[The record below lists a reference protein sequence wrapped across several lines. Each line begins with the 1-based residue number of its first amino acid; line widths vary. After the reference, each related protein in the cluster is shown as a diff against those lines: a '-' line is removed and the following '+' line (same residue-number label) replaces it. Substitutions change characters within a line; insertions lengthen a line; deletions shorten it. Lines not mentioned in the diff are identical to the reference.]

1 MLIKSLLIIS
11 FLSLSN
17 APTENYNES
26 FIGIWAEFNS
36 GEAIQVFRGG
46 NEDIYFERFLDNV
59 LVASGQM
66 YAGELEITVN
76 RSDIDSKYKLEY
88 SFSPD
93 KQVLSVMKPNSTEA
107 WLLYKIR

>member
-17 APTENYNES
+17 APTENYNEP
-26 FIGIWAEFNS
+26 FIGIWAESSS

-88 SFSPD
+88 SFSTD
-93 KQVLSVMKPNSTEA
+93 QQVLSVMKPNSTEA

>member
-17 APTENYNES
+17 APTENYNEP
-26 FIGIWAEFNS
+26 FIGIWFESRS
-36 GEAIQVFRGG
+36 GEAIQVFRGE
-46 NEDIYFERFLDNV
+46 NEDILFERFLDNV
-59 LVASGQM
+59 LVASGQI

-88 SFSPD
+88 SFSTD

>member
-11 FLSLSN
+11 LLSLNSL
-17 APTENYNES
+17 PTENYSEP

-36 GEAIQVFRGG
+36 GEAIQVFRGE
-46 NEDIYFERFLDNV
+46 NEDVYFERFLENV

-88 SFSPD
+88 SFSPN
-93 KQVLSVMKPNSTEA
+93 KQILSVMKPNSFEA

>member
-66 YAGELEITVN
+66 YAGELELQLIGQILTLNINLSILFQLTN
-76 RSDIDSKYKLEY
+76 RFYL
-88 SFSPD
+88 
-93 KQVLSVMKPNSTEA
+93 
-107 WLLYKIR
+107 

>member
-1 MLIKSLLIIS
+1 
-11 FLSLSN
+11 
-17 APTENYNES
+17 
-26 FIGIWAEFNS
+26 
-36 GEAIQVFRGG
+36 
-46 NEDIYFERFLDNV
+46 
-59 LVASGQM
+59 M

-88 SFSPD
+88 SFSTN